1 MEDHLSCHLLWPMGE
16 LTEQYLHI
24 SRGYPVITPNH
35 VSLFGMFLA
44 FPAARLTYASSLTV
58 RRIGIGLF
66 VVRLWIDG
74 IDGIVF
80 RMQKLMGADKHTQQ
94 SIRLSSGWWVDF
106 VCDYVSGI
114 LFVYAIYA
122 YLRNNLSKLQ
132 QVSGLPITTCPP
144 AGFPSKTQS
153 PGFGKYSFPV
163 TLQSF

>member
-1 MEDHLSCHLLWPMGE
+1 MGE